1 MKKNKN
7 VSINEPMKDDVKGA
21 ANQIL
26 FLSLSKIWTSINW
39 EIRNAVP
46 DPIAIR
52 IDINSESGEIMPDY
66 TFTHFNDLH
75 SLVINCLE
83 SEQIN

>member
-52 IDINSESGEIMPDY
+52 IDINSEKFVEKSKVKDTPK
-66 TFTHFNDLH
+66 
-75 SLVINCLE
+75 INPK
-83 SEQIN
+83 